1 MPMLPLGQLR
11 ALVFDLDGV
20 ILDSQKL
27 MRYALAES
35 FREHCGPGSP
45 PYAGFFQL
53 MGLPLEGILS
63 RLGLPQEMAGTY
75 RRVSRESLHLASPYP
90 GVEELLALSRAQGL
104 RVGLMTGKERD
115 RTEEMLRLFQLW
127 ESFEV
132 LVCGDDPLPP
142 KPEPGGLQ
150 ALLASLGERPEHSAL
165 IGDSRHDIACARA
178 AGVMALGAGW
188 GFSPAQEL
196 NESGARI
203 TFPSP
208 GAFAEW
214 LSSHAE
220 EKLQPM
226 ASHGGRTH
234 E

>member
-1 MPMLPLGQLR
+1 MPMLPPGQLR

-20 ILDSQKL
+20 ILDSQRL
-27 MRYALAES
+27 MRHALAES
-35 FREHCGPGSP
+35 FRQHCGPESP
-45 PYAGFFQL
+45 PYEGFFEL

-63 RLGLPQEMAGTY
+63 RLGLPREMAGTY
-75 RRVSRESLHLASPYP
+75 RRVSRENLHLAAPYP
-90 GVEELLALSRAQGL
+90 GVEELLALTRARGL
-104 RVGLMTGKERD
+104 RVGLMTGKDRD
-115 RTEEMLRLFQLW
+115 RTEELLCLFQLR

-132 LVCGDDPLPP
+132 LVCGDDPLPS
-142 KPEPGGLQ
+142 KPAPGGLL

-203 TFPSP
+203 TFPRP

-214 LSSHAE
+214 LSSHVE
-220 EKLQPM
+220 ERPQPM
-226 ASHGGRTH
+226 ERHGGRKYG
-234 E
+234 